1 MDNSEILS
9 FTKTYRLM
17 AMDLPEMGSVDNAH
31 KDMMMKAIALL
42 TAYGATLDN
51 KDHGANLIHK
61 LLIEGRL
68 AVTLLPDTVRRAD

>member
-1 MDNSEILS
+1 
-9 FTKTYRLM
+9 M